1 MDKLEL
7 IKSSMYTALEQYVL
21 DYTSSKSRWT
31 TRDEQV
37 EIIKAMPEYLVERIF
52 RAIATLNIEGGV
64 LQTIAGMIFTS
75 KDKSVIWDIQLGALV
90 LAVCQHCGLYDIN
103 RIANDKGSMS
113 YLVKLNA
120 NLVEEG
126 LLEVDLPMDYDL
138 RPSVIPLEYSDSSE
152 HILGHKANTLMARS
166 SGSDTINLDV
176 LEHLSSVAYGLDL
189 DFITNTL
196 DNTNRSEGVSKFN
209 TKLRDMAKEY
219 STRPFYF
226 EWNYD
231 KRSRIYSK
239 GYLINVQANEYG
251 KALLRFYH
259 PREVSSR
266 GNEWLLIDIANAYGL
281 DKSNWETR
289 LHWSKEHLEDMLDD
303 SKLEELV
310 STASDKL
317 LFKQAVKEY
326 KYYLKTGKSRQIVRL
341 DATASGYQLMSVI
354 TRDEK
359 AMEMLNVLGNTKRQ
373 DFYSL
378 VYDRVRELV
387 QPRDRD
393 DLDLWLEAKAKE
405 LDLAKPRDVI
415 KASIMTSG
423 YNSVATP
430 KMMLGN
436 YYGVFEQAIDELAS
450 GASSLKEYIN
460 SLYEPKMYHSWMLPD
475 KHWAYVPS
483 LVTKTHKIEVKE
495 LDKSIKYP
503 SFNIR
508 CEDNEASKDNWRS
521 LAVNII
527 HSLDAWV
534 CRQVVTMLRERNIV
548 VSPIHDSFGVYANDC
563 DELRKCYRYTL
574 ARLYKEPILKNILA
588 QVSDKEIDTS
598 AFMKGEYSEDIYN
611 AIRNNEQGYYI
622 C

>member
-1 MDKLEL
+1 MDKLEI
-7 IKSSMYTALEQYVL
+7 IKSSMYEALASYVL
-21 DYTSSKSRWT
+21 EYSSSKSKWT

-37 EIIKAMPEYLVERIF
+37 SVIETMPEYLVEKVF
-52 RAIATLNIEGGV
+52 RAISTLGIEGDV
-64 LQTIAGMIFTS
+64 LQSIAGMIFTS

-90 LAVCQHCGLYDIN
+90 LGILQHCGLYDIN
-103 RIANDKGSMS
+103 RVANDKGSMS
-113 YLVKLNA
+113 YLVKPNA
-120 NLVEEG
+120 SLVEEG
-126 LLEVDLPMDYDL
+126 LLETSLPLDYDL
-138 RPSVIPLEYSDSSE
+138 RPSIIQLEYSDPSE
-152 HILGHKANTLMARS
+152 HILGHKANILMARS

-189 DFITNTL
+189 DFITSTL

-219 STRPFYF
+219 NTRPFYF

-231 KRSRIYSK
+231 KRGRIYSK
-239 GYLINVQANEYG
+239 GYLINVQTNEYG

-259 PREVSSR
+259 PKEVSPR

-289 LHWSKEHLEDMLDD
+289 LNWTKDNLETMLGD
-303 SKLEELV
+303 SSSLEA
-310 STASDKL
+310 TASDKL
-317 LFKQAVKEY
+317 LFRQAVKEY
-326 KYYLKTGKSRQIVRL
+326 KYYLQTGKSRQIVRL

-436 YYGVFEQAIDELAS
+436 YYGVFEQAIEELAS
-450 GASSLKEYIN
+450 GAIRLKEYIN
-460 SLYEPKMYHSWMLPD
+460 SLYEPKMYHSWQLPD

-521 LAVNII
+521 LAVNVV

-534 CRQVVTMLRERNIV
+534 CRQVITMLRERNIV
-548 VSPIHDSFGVYANDC
+548 VSPIHDSFGVYADEC

-574 ARLYKEPILKNILA
+574 ARLYKEPILESILA
-588 QVSDKEIDTS
+588 QVTDKPIDTS
-598 AFMKGEYSEDIYN
+598 AFMKEEYSEDIYN
-611 AIRNNEQGYYI
+611 AIRGNEQGYYI

>member
-1 MDKLEL
+1 
-7 IKSSMYTALEQYVL
+7 
-21 DYTSSKSRWT
+21 
-31 TRDEQV
+31 
-37 EIIKAMPEYLVERIF
+37 MPEYLVEKVF
-52 RAIATLNIEGGV
+52 RAISTLSTEGGV
-64 LQTIAGMIFTS
+64 LQSIAGMIYTS
-75 KDKSVIWDIQLGALV
+75 KDKSIVWDIQLGALV
-90 LAVCQHCGLYDIN
+90 LGVLQHCGLYDIN
-103 RIANDKGSMS
+103 RIPNDKGSMS
-113 YLVKLNA
+113 YLVKPNGM
-120 NLVEEG
+120 LVEEG
-126 LLEVDLPMDYDL
+126 LLETDLPLDYDL
-138 RPSVIPLEYSDSSE
+138 RPSIIPLEYSDPSE
-152 HILGHKANTLMARS
+152 HILGHKANQHLALSDNS
-166 SGSDTINLDV
+166 SINLDV
-176 LEHLSSVAYGLDL
+176 LEYLSSVAYSLDL
-189 DFITNTL
+189 DFITSTL
-196 DNTNRSEGVSKFN
+196 DDANRSEGISKFN

-231 KRSRIYSK
+231 KRGRIYSK

-259 PREVSSR
+259 PREVNTR

-289 LHWSKEHLEDMLDD
+289 LEWSKNNLEAILSD
-303 SKLEELV
+303 SSNLEV
-310 STASDKL
+310 TASDKL
-317 LFKQAVKEY
+317 LFRQAVKEY
-326 KYYLKTGKSRQIVRL
+326 KYYLQTGKSRQIVRL

-359 AMEMLNVLGNTKRQ
+359 AMEMLNVLGNIKRQ

-393 DLDLWLEAKAKE
+393 DLDVWLEAKAKE
-405 LDLAKPRDVI
+405 LDLPKPRDVI

-436 YYGVFEQAIDELAS
+436 YYGVFEQAIEELAS
-450 GASSLKEYIN
+450 GPIRLKEYIN
-460 SLYEPKMYHSWMLPD
+460 SLYEPRLYHSWKLPD
-475 KHWAYVPS
+475 GHWAYVPS

-508 CEDNEASKDNWRS
+508 CEDNETSKDNWRS
-521 LAVNII
+521 LAVNIV

-534 CRQVVTMLRERNIV
+534 CRQVITMLRERGIV

-574 ARLYKEPILKNILA
+574 ARLYKEPILESILR
-588 QVSDKEIDTS
+588 QVTDKDIDLT
-598 AFMKGEYSEDIYN
+598 GIVGNYDEDIYQ
-611 AIRNNEQGYYI
+611 AIRNNTDGYYI

>member
-7 IKSSMYTALEQYVL
+7 IKSNMYQALETYIL
-21 DYTSSKSRWT
+21 DYTSSKFRWT

-37 EIIKAMPEYLVERIF
+37 EILRAMPEYLVERVF
-52 RAIATLNIEGGV
+52 RAIATLSTEGNV
-64 LQTIAGMIFTS
+64 LQSIAGMIFTS
-75 KDKSVIWDIQLGALV
+75 KDKNIIWDIQIGALI
-90 LAVCQHCGLYDIN
+90 LGVCQHSGLYDIN
-103 RIANDKGSMS
+103 RIPNDKGGMS
-113 YLVKLNA
+113 YLVKPNA
-120 NLVEEG
+120 DLVEEG
-126 LLEVDLPMDYDL
+126 LLETDLPMEYDL
-138 RPSVIPLEYSDSSE
+138 RPSTIPLEYSDPSE
-152 HILGHKANTLMARS
+152 HILGHKSNTLMARS
-166 SGSDTINLDV
+166 GGSSTINLDV
-176 LEHLSSVAYGLDL
+176 LEYLSSVAYSLDL
-189 DFITNTL
+189 DFITSTL
-196 DNTNRSEGVSKFN
+196 DDTNRSEGVSKFN
-209 TKLRDMAKEY
+209 TKLKDMTKEY

-231 KRSRIYSK
+231 KRGRIYSK
-239 GYLINVQANEYG
+239 GYCINVQSNEYG
-251 KALLRFYH
+251 KALLRFYY

-281 DKSNWETR
+281 DKSNWKTR
-289 LHWSKEHLEDMLDD
+289 LNWTKDNLETILGD
-303 SKLEELV
+303 SSSLEA
-310 STASDKL
+310 TASDKL
-317 LFKQAVKEY
+317 LFRQAVKEY
-326 KYYLKTGKSRQIVRL
+326 KCYLQTGKSRQIVRL

-393 DLDLWLEAKAKE
+393 DLDVWLETKAKE
-405 LDLAKPRDVI
+405 LDLPKARDVI

-436 YYGVFEQAIDELAS
+436 YYGVFEQAIEELAS
-450 GASSLKEYIN
+450 GPIRLKEYIN
-460 SLYEPKMYHSWMLPD
+460 SLYEPRLYHSWKLPD
-475 KHWAYVPS
+475 GHWAYVPS

-521 LAVNII
+521 LAVNIV

-574 ARLYKEPILKNILA
+574 ARLYKEPILENILR
-588 QVSDKEIDTS
+588 QVTDKDIDLT
-598 AFMKGEYSEDIYN
+598 GIVGDYDEGIYQ
-611 AIRNNEQGYYI
+611 AIRNNIDGYYI

>member
-1 MDKLEL
+1 MDKIEL
-7 IKSSMYTALEQYVL
+7 IKSSMYQSLERYVL
-21 DYTSSKSRWT
+21 DYTSSKSKWT

-37 EIIKAMPEYLVERIF
+37 EIIKAMPEYLVERVF
-52 RAIATLNIEGGV
+52 RAIATLPLEGGV
-64 LQTIAGMIFTS
+64 LQTITGMIFTS
-75 KDKSVIWDIQLGALV
+75 KDKTIVWDIQLGALV

-103 RIANDKGSMS
+103 RIPNDKGSMS
-113 YLVKLNA
+113 YLVKPNA
-120 NLVEEG
+120 DLIAEG
-126 LLEVDLPMDYDL
+126 LLETNLPLDYDL
-138 RPSVIPLEYSDSSE
+138 RPSIIPLEYSDPSE
-152 HILGHKANTLMARS
+152 HILGHKANTLMARENIS
-166 SGSDTINLDV
+166 STINLDI
-176 LEHLSSVAYGLDL
+176 LEHLSSVGYGLDL
-189 DFITNTL
+189 DFINSTL
-196 DNTNRSEGVSKFN
+196 DDTNRSEGVSKFN
-209 TKLRDMAKEY
+209 SKLRDMAKEY

-231 KRSRIYSK
+231 KRGRIYSK

-259 PREVSSR
+259 PREVNSR

-281 DKSNWETR
+281 DKANWETR
-289 LHWSKEHLEDMLDD
+289 LQWSKDNLETILN
-303 SKLEELV
+303 SSSLEA
-310 STASDKL
+310 TASDKL
-317 LFKQAVKEY
+317 LFRQAVKEY
-326 KYYLKTGKSRQIVRL
+326 KYYLQTGKSRQIVRL

-354 TRDEK
+354 TRDKK
-359 AMEMLNVLGNTKRQ
+359 AMEMLNVLGNTRRQ

-415 KASIMTSG
+415 KASIMTSA

-430 KMMLGN
+430 KIMLGN

-460 SLYEPKMYHSWMLPD
+460 SLYEPRMYHQWRLPD
-475 KHWAYVPS
+475 GHWAYVPS

-521 LAVNII
+521 LAVNIV

-534 CRQVVTMLRERNIV
+534 CRQVVTMLRERGIV

-574 ARLYKEPILKNILA
+574 ARLYKEPILECILQ
-588 QVSDKEIDTS
+588 QVSDKPIDVKE
-598 AFMKGEYSEDIYN
+598 FMKGEYNEDIYN
-611 AIRNNEQGYYI
+611 AIRHNEQGYYI

>member
-1 MDKLEL
+1 MDKIEL
-7 IKSSMYTALEQYVL
+7 IKSSIYQALEQYVL
-21 DYTSSKSRWT
+21 DYTSSKSKWT

-37 EIIKAMPEYLVERIF
+37 SVIETMPEYLVEKVF
-52 RAIATLNIEGGV
+52 RAISTLGIEGDV
-64 LQTIAGMIFTS
+64 LQSIAGMIFTS

-103 RIANDKGSMS
+103 RVANDKGSMS
-113 YLVKLNA
+113 YWVKPNA
-120 NLVEEG
+120 SLVEEG
-126 LLEVDLPMDYDL
+126 LLETDLPLDYDL

-152 HILGHKANTLMARS
+152 HILGHKANTLMAKS

-189 DFITNTL
+189 DFIESTL
-196 DNTNRSEGVSKFN
+196 DDTNRSEGVSKFN
-209 TKLRDMAKEY
+209 TKLRDMTKEY

-231 KRSRIYSK
+231 KRGRVYSR
-239 GYLINVQANEYG
+239 GYLINVQSNEYG
-251 KALLRFYH
+251 KALLRFYQ
-259 PREVSSR
+259 PREVNTR

-289 LHWSKEHLEDMLDD
+289 LEWSRSNLETILGD
-303 SKLEELV
+303 SSNLEA
-310 STASDKL
+310 TASDKL

-326 KYYLKTGKSRQIVRL
+326 KYYLQTGKSRQIVRL

-436 YYGVFEQAIDELAS
+436 YYGVFEQAIEEMAS
-450 GASSLKEYIN
+450 GASSLREYIN
-460 SLYEPKMYHSWMLPD
+460 SLYEPKMYHSWKLPD
-475 KHWAYVPS
+475 GHWAYVPS
-483 LVTKTHKIEVKE
+483 LVTKTHKIEIKE

-521 LAVNII
+521 LAVNAI

-534 CRQVVTMLRERNIV
+534 CRQVITMLRERNIV

-574 ARLYKEPILKNILA
+574 ARLYKEPILENILR
-588 QVSDKEIDTS
+588 QVTDKEIDTKE
-598 AFMKGEYSEDIYN
+598 FMKGEYNEDIYN
-611 AIRNNEQGYYI
+611 TIRNNEQGYYI

>member
-1 MDKLEL
+1 MDKLEI
-7 IKSSMYTALEQYVL
+7 IKTSMYEALASYVL
-21 DYTSSKSRWT
+21 DYISSKSRWT

-37 EIIKAMPEYLVERIF
+37 EVIKSMPEYLVERVF
-52 RAIATLNIEGGV
+52 RAISTLSTEGAV
-64 LQTIAGMIFTS
+64 LQSITGMIFTS
-75 KDKSVIWDIQLGALV
+75 KNKSIVWDIQLGALV

-103 RIANDKGSMS
+103 RVANDKGSMS
-113 YLVKLNA
+113 YLVKPNA
-120 NLVEEG
+120 NLIEEG
-126 LLEVDLPMDYDL
+126 LLETNLPLDYDL
-138 RPSVIPLEYSDSSE
+138 RPSIVPLEYSDSSE
-152 HILGHKANTLMARS
+152 HILGHKTNQLLALKENAS
-166 SGSDTINLDV
+166 INLDV
-176 LEHLSSVAYGLDL
+176 LEYLSSVDYGLDME
-189 DFITNTL
+189 FIESNL

-219 STRPFYF
+219 NTRPFYF

-231 KRSRIYSK
+231 KRGRIYSK
-239 GYLINVQANEYG
+239 GYCINVQSNEYG
-251 KALLRFYH
+251 KALLRFYQ

-289 LHWSKEHLEDMLDD
+289 LEWSKSNLETMLDD
-303 SKLEELV
+303 KGLEELV
-310 STASDKL
+310 EKASDKL
-317 LFKQAVKEY
+317 LFRQAVKEY
-326 KYYLKTGKSRQIVRL
+326 KYYLQTGKSRQIVRL

-393 DLDLWLEAKAKE
+393 DLDAWLETKAKE
-405 LDLAKPRDVI
+405 LDLPKARDVI

-436 YYGVFEQAIDELAS
+436 YYGVFEQAIEELAS
-450 GASSLKEYIN
+450 GPIRLKEYIN
-460 SLYEPKMYHSWMLPD
+460 SLYEPRLYHSWKLPD
-475 KHWAYVPS
+475 GHWAYVPS

-521 LAVNII
+521 LAVNIV

-534 CRQVVTMLRERNIV
+534 CRQVITMLRERGIV

-574 ARLYKEPILKNILA
+574 ARLYKEPILENILR
-588 QVSDKEIDTS
+588 QVTDKDIDLT
-598 AFMKGEYSEDIYN
+598 GIVGDYDEDIYQ
-611 AIRNNEQGYYI
+611 AIRNNIDGYYI

>member
-1 MDKLEL
+1 MDKLEI
-7 IKSSMYTALEQYVL
+7 IKTNMYEALASYVL
-21 DYTSSKSRWT
+21 EYTSSKSRWT

-37 EIIKAMPEYLVERIF
+37 SVIEAMPEYLVERVF
-52 RAIATLNIEGGV
+52 RAISTLSIEGNV
-64 LQTIAGMIFTS
+64 LQSIAGMIFTS
-75 KDKSVIWDIQLGALV
+75 KDKSIIWDIQLGALV

-103 RIANDKGSMS
+103 RVANDKGSMS
-113 YLVKLNA
+113 YLVKPNA
-120 NLVEEG
+120 DLVEEG
-126 LLEVDLPMDYDL
+126 LLETDLPLDYDL
-138 RPSVIPLEYSDSSE
+138 RPSIVPLEYSDPSE
-152 HILGHKANTLMARS
+152 HILGHKSNALMARS
-166 SGSDTINLDV
+166 NGSNTINLDV
-176 LEHLSSVAYGLDL
+176 LEYLSSVGYGLDME
-189 DFITNTL
+189 FIESTL

-209 TKLRDMAKEY
+209 AKLRDMAKEY

-231 KRSRIYSK
+231 KRGRIYSK

-251 KALLRFYH
+251 KALLRFYQ
-259 PREVSSR
+259 PREVNTR

-289 LHWSKEHLEDMLDD
+289 LHWTKDNLETMLDD
-303 SKLEELV
+303 TKLGELV
-310 STASDKL
+310 KTASDKL

-326 KYYLKTGKSRQIVRL
+326 KYYLQTGKSRQIVRL

-359 AMEMLNVLGNTKRQ
+359 AMEMLNVLGNIKRQ

-393 DLDLWLEAKAKE
+393 DLDVWLEAKAKE
-405 LDLAKPRDVI
+405 LDLPKPRDVI

-430 KMMLGN
+430 KTMLGN
-436 YYGVFEQAIDELAS
+436 YYGVFEQAIEELAS
-450 GASSLKEYIN
+450 GPIRLKEYIN
-460 SLYEPKMYHSWMLPD
+460 SLYEPRLYHSWKLPD
-475 KHWAYVPS
+475 GHWAYVPS

-521 LAVNII
+521 LAVNIV

-534 CRQVVTMLRERNIV
+534 CRQVITMLRERGIV

-574 ARLYKEPILKNILA
+574 ARLYKEPILESILT
-588 QVSDKEIDTS
+588 QVTDKPIDIKE
-598 AFMKGEYSEDIYN
+598 FMKGEYSEDIYN
-611 AIRNNEQGYYI
+611 AIRSNEQGYYI

>member
-1 MDKLEL
+1 MDKIEL
-7 IKSSMYTALEQYVL
+7 IKSSMYQSLERYVL
-21 DYTSSKSRWT
+21 DYTSSKSRWV

-37 EIIKAMPEYLVERIF
+37 EILRAMPEYLVERVF
-52 RAIATLNIEGGV
+52 RAISTLSIEGGV
-64 LQTIAGMIFTS
+64 LQSIAGMIFTS
-75 KDKSVIWDIQLGALV
+75 KDKSTIWDIQLGALV

-103 RIANDKGSMS
+103 RVPNNKGSMS
-113 YLVKLNA
+113 YLVKPNSS
-120 NLVEEG
+120 LVEEG
-126 LLEVDLPMDYDL
+126 LLETGLPLDYDL
-138 RPSVIPLEYSDSSE
+138 KPNIIPLEYSDPSE

-166 SGSDTINLDV
+166 SGSSTINLDV
-176 LEHLSSVAYGLDL
+176 LEYLSSVAYGLDL
-189 DFITNTL
+189 DFIESSL

-209 TKLRDMAKEY
+209 IKLRDIAKEY

-231 KRSRIYSK
+231 KRGRIYSK
-239 GYLINVQANEYG
+239 GYLINVQTNEYG
-251 KALLRFYH
+251 KALLKFYH
-259 PREVSSR
+259 PKEVSPR

-281 DKSNWETR
+281 DKANWETR
-289 LHWSKEHLEDMLDD
+289 LQWTRDNLETILNSSSLED
-303 SKLEELV
+303 
-310 STASDKL
+310 TASDKL
-317 LFKQAVKEY
+317 LFRQAVKEY
-326 KYYLKTGKSRQIVRL
+326 KYYLQTGKSRQIVRL

-393 DLDLWLEAKAKE
+393 DLDLWLETKAKE

-436 YYGVFEQAIDELAS
+436 YYGVFEQAIDEMAS

-460 SLYEPKMYHSWMLPD
+460 SLYEPKMYHSWQLPD

-521 LAVNII
+521 LAVNVV

-534 CRQVVTMLRERNIV
+534 CRQVITMLRERNIV
-548 VSPIHDSFGVYANDC
+548 VSSIHDSFGVYANDC

-574 ARLYKEPILKNILA
+574 ARLYKEPILESILK
-588 QVSDKEIDTS
+588 QVNDKLIDVNE
-598 AFMKGEYSEDIYN
+598 FMKGEYSEDIYN

>member
-1 MDKLEL
+1 MNKLEL

-21 DYTSSKSRWT
+21 DYTSSKSRWI

-37 EIIKAMPEYLVERIF
+37 EIIQAMPEYLVDRVF
-52 RAIATLNIEGGV
+52 RAISTLSIEGDV
-64 LQTIAGMIFTS
+64 LQSIAGMIFTS

-90 LAVCQHCGLYDIN
+90 LAILQHCGLYDIN
-103 RIANDKGSMS
+103 RVANNKGSMS
-113 YLVKLNA
+113 YLIKPNA
-120 NLVEEG
+120 SLVEEG
-126 LLEVDLPMDYDL
+126 LLETSLPLDYDL
-138 RPSVIPLEYSDSSE
+138 RPTIIPLEYSDSSE
-152 HILGHKANTLMARS
+152 HILGHKANTLMARENIS
-166 SGSDTINLDV
+166 STINLDV
-176 LEHLSSVAYGLDL
+176 LEHLSSVGYSLDL
-189 DFITNTL
+189 DFINSTI
-196 DNTNRSEGVSKFN
+196 DSTNRSEGVNKFN
-209 TKLRDMAKEY
+209 SKLRDMAKEY
-219 STRPFYF
+219 SSRPFYF

-231 KRSRIYSK
+231 KRGRIYSK

-259 PREVSSR
+259 PREVNSR

-289 LHWSKEHLEDMLDD
+289 LQWSKDNLETILSD
-303 SKLEELV
+303 SSSLEA
-310 STASDKL
+310 TASDKL
-317 LFKQAVKEY
+317 LFRQAVKEY
-326 KYYLKTGKSRQIVRL
+326 KYYLQTGKSRQIVRL

-415 KASIMTSG
+415 KASIMTSA

-460 SLYEPKMYHSWMLPD
+460 SLYEPRLYHSWKLPD
-475 KHWAYVPS
+475 GHWAYVPS

-521 LAVNII
+521 LAVNIV

-534 CRQVVTMLRERNIV
+534 CRQVVTMLRERGIV

-574 ARLYKEPILKNILA
+574 ARLYKEPILECILQ
-588 QVSDKEIDTS
+588 QVSDKPIDVKE
-598 AFMKGEYSEDIYN
+598 FMKGEYNEDIYN
-611 AIRNNEQGYYI
+611 AIRHNEQGYYI

>member
-1 MDKLEL
+1 MDKIEL
-7 IKSSMYTALEQYVL
+7 IKSSMYQSLERYVL
-21 DYTSSKSRWT
+21 DYTSSKSRWV

-37 EIIKAMPEYLVERIF
+37 EILRAMPEYLVERVF
-52 RAIATLNIEGGV
+52 RAISTLSIEGGV
-64 LQTIAGMIFTS
+64 LQSIAGMIFTS
-75 KDKSVIWDIQLGALV
+75 KDKSTIWDIQLGALV

-103 RIANDKGSMS
+103 RVPNNKGSMS
-113 YLVKLNA
+113 YLVKPNSS
-120 NLVEEG
+120 LVEEG
-126 LLEVDLPMDYDL
+126 LLETGLPLDYDL
-138 RPSVIPLEYSDSSE
+138 KPNIIPLEYSDPSE

-166 SGSDTINLDV
+166 SGSSTINLDV
-176 LEHLSSVAYGLDL
+176 LEYLSSVAYGLDL
-189 DFITNTL
+189 DFIESSL

-209 TKLRDMAKEY
+209 IKLRDIAKEY

-231 KRSRIYSK
+231 KRGRIYSK
-239 GYLINVQANEYG
+239 GYLINVQTNEYG

-259 PREVSSR
+259 PKEVSPR

-281 DKSNWETR
+281 DKANWETR
-289 LHWSKEHLEDMLDD
+289 LQWTRDNLETILNSSSLED
-303 SKLEELV
+303 
-310 STASDKL
+310 TASDKL
-317 LFKQAVKEY
+317 LFRQAVKEY
-326 KYYLKTGKSRQIVRL
+326 KYYLQTGKSRQIVRL

-393 DLDLWLEAKAKE
+393 DLDLWLETKAKE

-436 YYGVFEQAIDELAS
+436 YYGVFEQAIDEMAS

-460 SLYEPKMYHSWMLPD
+460 SLYEPKMYHSWQLPD

-521 LAVNII
+521 LAVNVV

-534 CRQVVTMLRERNIV
+534 CRQVITMLRERNIV
-548 VSPIHDSFGVYANDC
+548 VSSIHDSFGVYANDC

-574 ARLYKEPILKNILA
+574 ARLYKEPILESILK
-588 QVSDKEIDTS
+588 QVNDKLIDVNE
-598 AFMKGEYSEDIYN
+598 FMKGEYSEDIYN

>member
-1 MDKLEL
+1 MNKIEL
-7 IKSSMYTALEQYVL
+7 IKSSMYQALEGYVL

-37 EIIKAMPEYLVERIF
+37 EILRAMPEYLVERVF
-52 RAIATLNIEGGV
+52 RAIGTLSTEGGV
-64 LQTIAGMIFTS
+64 LQSIAGMIYTS
-75 KDKSVIWDIQLGALV
+75 KDKSIVWDIQLGALV

-103 RIANDKGSMS
+103 RVSNDKGSLS
-113 YLVKLNA
+113 YLVKPNA

-126 LLEVDLPMDYDL
+126 LLEVDLPLDYDL
-138 RPSVIPLEYSDSSE
+138 KPSIIPLEYSDPSE
-152 HILGHKANTLMARS
+152 HILGHKSNTLMARS
-166 SGSDTINLDV
+166 NGSNTINLDV
-176 LEHLSSVAYGLDL
+176 LEYLSSVAYGLDME
-189 DFITNTL
+189 FIESTL
-196 DNTNRSEGVSKFN
+196 DNTNRSEGV
-209 TKLRDMAKEY
+209 TKYNARLRELAKEY

-231 KRSRIYSK
+231 KRGRIYST
-239 GYLINVQANEYG
+239 GYAINVQSNEYG
-251 KALLRFYH
+251 KAILRFYH

-281 DKSNWETR
+281 NKSNWETR
-289 LHWSKEHLEDMLDD
+289 LEWSKNNLKAILSDSSNLE
-303 SKLEELV
+303 V
-310 STASDKL
+310 TASDKL
-317 LFKQAVKEY
+317 LFKQAIKEY
-326 KYYLKTGKSRQIVRL
+326 KQYIQTGKSKQIVRL
-341 DATASGYQLMSVI
+341 DATASGYQLMSII

-359 AMEMLNVLGNTKRQ
+359 AMEKLNVLGNTKRQ

-405 LDLAKPRDVI
+405 LDLPKPRDVI

-436 YYGVFEQAIDELAS
+436 YYGVFEQAIEELAS
-450 GASSLKEYIN
+450 GPIKLKEYIN
-460 SLYEPKMYHSWMLPD
+460 SLYEPRLFHKWQLPD

-521 LAVNII
+521 LAVNLV

-534 CRQVVTMLRERNIV
+534 CRQVITMLRERNII

-574 ARLYKEPILKNILA
+574 ARLYKEPILESILR
-588 QVSDKEIDTS
+588 QVSDKTIDLT
-598 AFMKGEYSEDIYN
+598 GIVDDYDEDIYQ
-611 AIRNNEQGYYI
+611 AIRNNTDGYYI

>member
-37 EIIKAMPEYLVERIF
+37 EIIKAMPEYLVERVF

-64 LQTIAGMIFTS
+64 LQSIAGMIYTS

-103 RIANDKGSMS
+103 RVVNTRNSLS
-113 YLVKLNA
+113 YLVKPNA

-126 LLEVDLPMDYDL
+126 LLETDLPLEFDL
-138 RPSVIPLEYSDSSE
+138 KPSIVPLEYSDSSE
-152 HILGHKANTLMARS
+152 HILGHRNNQLLALENNAS
-166 SGSDTINLDV
+166 INLDV
-176 LEHLSSVAYGLDL
+176 LEYLSSVAYGLDME
-189 DFITNTL
+189 FIESTL
-196 DNTNRSEGVSKFN
+196 DNTNRSEGV
-209 TKLRDMAKEY
+209 TKYNARLRELAKEY
-219 STRPFYF
+219 SPRPFYF

-231 KRSRIYSK
+231 KRGRIYST
-239 GYLINVQANEYG
+239 GYVINVQSNEYG

-289 LHWSKEHLEDMLDD
+289 LSWARDNLETMLNDT
-303 SKLEELV
+303 SSLEAA
-310 STASDKL
+310 ASDKL

-326 KYYLKTGKSRQIVRL
+326 KYYLQTGKSRQIVRL

-387 QPRDRD
+387 QPRDRE
-393 DLDLWLEAKAKE
+393 DLDAWLETKAKE
-405 LDLAKPRDVI
+405 LDLPKPRDVI

-436 YYGVFEQAIDELAS
+436 YYGVFEQAIEEMAS
-450 GASSLKEYIN
+450 GASSLREYIN
-460 SLYEPKMYHSWMLPD
+460 SLYEPRLYHSWKLPD
-475 KHWAYVPS
+475 GHWAYVPS

-521 LAVNII
+521 LAVNVV

-534 CRQVVTMLRERNIV
+534 CRQVITMLRERNIV
-548 VSPIHDSFGVYANDC
+548 VSPIHDSFGVYADEC

-574 ARLYKEPILKNILA
+574 ARLYKEPILENILA

-598 AFMKGEYSEDIYN
+598 AFMKGGYSEDIYN

>member
-1 MDKLEL
+1 MDKIEL
-7 IKSSMYTALEQYVL
+7 IKSSMYQSLERYVL
-21 DYTSSKSRWT
+21 DYTSSKSKWT

-37 EIIKAMPEYLVERIF
+37 EIIKAMPEYLVERVF

-64 LQTIAGMIFTS
+64 LQTIAGMIFAS

-113 YLVKLNA
+113 YLVKPNA

-166 SGSDTINLDV
+166 SDSDTINLDV

-189 DFITNTL
+189 DFITSTL
-196 DNTNRSEGVSKFN
+196 DETNRSEGVSKFN
-209 TKLRDMAKEY
+209 TKLRDVAKEY
-219 STRPFYF
+219 SSRPFYF

-231 KRSRIYSK
+231 KRGRIYSK

-259 PREVSSR
+259 PREVNTR

-281 DKSNWETR
+281 DKANWETR
-289 LHWSKEHLEDMLDD
+289 LEWSRSNLEAMLDE
-303 SKLEELV
+303 KGLEEL
-310 STASDKL
+310 TDKTSDKL

-326 KYYLKTGKSRQIVRL
+326 KYYLQTGKSRQIVRL

-405 LDLAKPRDVI
+405 LDLVKPRDVI

-460 SLYEPKMYHSWMLPD
+460 SLYEPRLYHSWKLPD
-475 KHWAYVPS
+475 GHWAYVPS

-521 LAVNII
+521 LAVNVV

-534 CRQVVTMLRERNIV
+534 CRQVITMLRERNIV
-548 VSPIHDSFGVYANDC
+548 VSPIHDSFGVYADEC

-574 ARLYKEPILKNILA
+574 ARLYKEPILENILA

>member
-1 MDKLEL
+1 
-7 IKSSMYTALEQYVL
+7 MYQALEQYVL

-37 EIIKAMPEYLVERIF
+37 EVIKSMPEYLVERVF
-52 RAIATLNIEGGV
+52 RAISTLSTEGAV
-64 LQTIAGMIFTS
+64 LQSITGMIFTS
-75 KDKSVIWDIQLGALV
+75 KNKSIVWDIQLGALV

-103 RIANDKGSMS
+103 RVANDKGSMS
-113 YLVKLNA
+113 YLVKPNA
-120 NLVEEG
+120 NLIEEG
-126 LLEVDLPMDYDL
+126 LLETNLPLDYDL
-138 RPSVIPLEYSDSSE
+138 RPSIIPLEYSDPSE
-152 HILGHKANTLMARS
+152 HILGHKSNTLMARS
-166 SGSDTINLDV
+166 NSNNTINLDV
-176 LEHLSSVAYGLDL
+176 LEYLSSVGYGLDI
-189 DFITNTL
+189 DFIKSNL
-196 DNTNRSEGVSKFN
+196 DDTNRSEGVSKFN
-209 TKLRDMAKEY
+209 AKLRDMEY

-231 KRSRIYSK
+231 KRGRIYSK
-239 GYLINVQANEYG
+239 GYLINVQSNEYG
-251 KALLRFYH
+251 KALLRFYQ
-259 PREVSSR
+259 PREVSTR

-289 LHWSKEHLEDMLDD
+289 LEWSKSNLETTLSDK
-303 SKLEELV
+303 SLEELV

-317 LFKQAVKEY
+317 LFRQAVKEY
-326 KYYLKTGKSRQIVRL
+326 EYYLQTGKSRQIVRL

-359 AMEMLNVLGNTKRQ
+359 AMEKLNVLGNTKRQ

-393 DLDLWLEAKAKE
+393 DLDAWLEAKAKE

-430 KMMLGN
+430 KTMLGN
-436 YYGVFEQAIDELAS
+436 YYGVFEQAIEELAS
-450 GASSLKEYIN
+450 GPIRLKEYIN
-460 SLYEPKMYHSWMLPD
+460 SLYEPKLYHSWRLPD
-475 KHWAYVPS
+475 GHYAYVPS
-483 LVTKTHKIEVKE
+483 LVTKIHKIEVKE

-521 LAVNII
+521 LAVNLV

-534 CRQVVTMLRERNIV
+534 CRQIITMLRERGIV

-574 ARLYKEPILKNILA
+574 ARLYKEPILENILR
-588 QVSDKEIDTS
+588 QVTDKDIDLT
-598 AFMKGEYSEDIYN
+598 GIVGDYDEGIYQ
-611 AIRNNEQGYYI
+611 AIRNNIDGYYI

>member
-1 MDKLEL
+1 MDKIEL
-7 IKSSMYTALEQYVL
+7 IKSSMYQSLERYVL
-21 DYTSSKSRWT
+21 DYTSSKSKWT

-37 EIIKAMPEYLVERIF
+37 EIIKAMPEYLVERVF
-52 RAIATLNIEGGV
+52 RAIATLPLEGGV
-64 LQTIAGMIFTS
+64 LQTITGMIFTS
-75 KDKSVIWDIQLGALV
+75 KDKTIVWDIQLGALV
-90 LAVCQHCGLYDIN
+90 LAVCQNCGLYDIN
-103 RIANDKGSMS
+103 RIPNDKGSMS
-113 YLVKLNA
+113 YLVKPNA
-120 NLVEEG
+120 DLIAEG
-126 LLEVDLPMDYDL
+126 LLETNLPLDYDL
-138 RPSVIPLEYSDSSE
+138 RPSIIPLEYSDPSE
-152 HILGHKANTLMARS
+152 HILGHKANTLMARENIS
-166 SGSDTINLDV
+166 STINLDI
-176 LEHLSSVAYGLDL
+176 LEHLSSVGYGLDL
-189 DFITNTL
+189 DFINSTL
-196 DNTNRSEGVSKFN
+196 DDTNRSEGVSKFN
-209 TKLRDMAKEY
+209 SKLRDMAKEY

-231 KRSRIYSK
+231 KRGRIYSK

-259 PREVSSR
+259 PREVNSR

-289 LHWSKEHLEDMLDD
+289 LQWSKDNLETILSD
-303 SKLEELV
+303 SSSLEA
-310 STASDKL
+310 TASDKL
-317 LFKQAVKEY
+317 LFRQAVKEY
-326 KYYLKTGKSRQIVRL
+326 KYYLQTGKSRQIVRL

-405 LDLAKPRDVI
+405 LDLVKPRDVI

-460 SLYEPKMYHSWMLPD
+460 SLYEPRLYHSWKLPD
-475 KHWAYVPS
+475 GHWAYVPS

-521 LAVNII
+521 LAVNVV

-534 CRQVVTMLRERNIV
+534 CRQVVTMLRERGIV
-548 VSPIHDSFGVYANDC
+548 VSPIHDSFGVYVNDC

-574 ARLYKEPILKNILA
+574 ARLYKEPILECILQ
-588 QVSDKEIDTS
+588 QVSDKPIDVKE
-598 AFMKGEYSEDIYN
+598 FMKEEYNEDIYN
-611 AIRNNEQGYYI
+611 AIRHNEQGYYI

>member
-1 MDKLEL
+1 M
-7 IKSSMYTALEQYVL
+7 
-21 DYTSSKSRWT
+21 
-31 TRDEQV
+31 
-37 EIIKAMPEYLVERIF
+37 
-52 RAIATLNIEGGV
+52 
-64 LQTIAGMIFTS
+64 
-75 KDKSVIWDIQLGALV
+75 
-90 LAVCQHCGLYDIN
+90 
-103 RIANDKGSMS
+103 
-113 YLVKLNA
+113 
-120 NLVEEG
+120 
-126 LLEVDLPMDYDL
+126 
-138 RPSVIPLEYSDSSE
+138 
-152 HILGHKANTLMARS
+152 
-166 SGSDTINLDV
+166 
-176 LEHLSSVAYGLDL
+176 
-189 DFITNTL
+189 
-196 DNTNRSEGVSKFN
+196 
-209 TKLRDMAKEY
+209 
-219 STRPFYF
+219 
-226 EWNYD
+226 
-231 KRSRIYSK
+231 
-239 GYLINVQANEYG
+239 
-251 KALLRFYH
+251 
-259 PREVSSR
+259 
-266 GNEWLLIDIANAYGL
+266 

-289 LHWSKEHLEDMLDD
+289 LQWSKDNLETILSD
-303 SKLEELV
+303 SSSLEA
-310 STASDKL
+310 TASDKL
-317 LFKQAVKEY
+317 LFRQAVKEY
-326 KYYLKTGKSRQIVRL
+326 KYYLQTGKSRQIVRL
-341 DATASGYQLMSVI
+341 DATASGYQLMSVT

-460 SLYEPKMYHSWMLPD
+460 SLYEPRLYHSWKLPD
-475 KHWAYVPS
+475 GHWAYVPS

-521 LAVNII
+521 LAVNVV

-548 VSPIHDSFGVYANDC
+548 VSPIHDSFGVYAEDC

-574 ARLYKEPILKNILA
+574 ARLYKEPILENILA

>member
-1 MDKLEL
+1 
-7 IKSSMYTALEQYVL
+7 MYKTLEQYIL
-21 DYTSSKSRWT
+21 GYSSSKSRWT

-37 EIIKAMPEYLVERIF
+37 EIIESMPEYLVERVF
-52 RAIATLNIEGGV
+52 KAISTLPLDGGV
-64 LQTIAGMIFTS
+64 LQSIAGMIYTS

-90 LAVCQHCGLYDIN
+90 LGVLQHCGLYDIN
-103 RIANDKGSMS
+103 RIPNDKGSMS
-113 YLVKLNA
+113 YLVKPNA
-120 NLVEEG
+120 DLIAEG
-126 LLEVDLPMDYDL
+126 LLETDLPLDYDL
-138 RPSVIPLEYSDSSE
+138 RPSIIPLEYSDPSE
-152 HILGHKANTLMARS
+152 HILGHKANQHLALSDNS
-166 SGSDTINLDV
+166 SINLDV
-176 LEHLSSVAYGLDL
+176 LEYLSSVAYSLDL
-189 DFITNTL
+189 DFINSTL
-196 DNTNRSEGVSKFN
+196 DDTNRSEGISKFN

-231 KRSRIYSK
+231 KRGRIYSK
-239 GYLINVQANEYG
+239 GYCINVQANEYG
-251 KALLRFYH
+251 KALLRFYQH
-259 PREVSSR
+259 REVNAR

-289 LHWSKEHLEDMLDD
+289 LQWSRSNLEKLLDD
-303 SKLEELV
+303 KGLEELTN
-310 STASDKL
+310 TASDKL

-326 KYYLKTGKSRQIVRL
+326 KHYLQTGKSRQIVRL

-359 AMEMLNVLGNTKRQ
+359 AMEKLNVLGNTKRQ

-393 DLDLWLEAKAKE
+393 DLDAWLEAKAKE

-430 KMMLGN
+430 KTMLGN
-436 YYGVFEQAIDELAS
+436 YYGVFEQAIEELAS
-450 GASSLKEYIN
+450 GPIRLKEYIN
-460 SLYEPKMYHSWMLPD
+460 SLYEPKLYHSWRLPD
-475 KHWAYVPS
+475 GHYAYVPS
-483 LVTKTHKIEVKE
+483 LVTKIHKIEVKE

-521 LAVNII
+521 LAVNLV

-534 CRQVVTMLRERNIV
+534 CRQVITMLRERGIV

-563 DELRKCYRYTL
+563 EELRKCYRYTL
-574 ARLYKEPILKNILA
+574 ARLYKEPILESILK
-588 QVSDKEIDTS
+588 QVTDKDIDLTGIVS
-598 AFMKGEYSEDIYN
+598 NYNEDIYQ
-611 AIRNNEQGYYI
+611 AIRNNIDGYYI

>member
-21 DYTSSKSRWT
+21 DYTSSKSRWA

-37 EIIKAMPEYLVERIF
+37 EIIKAMPEYLVERVF

-64 LQTIAGMIFTS
+64 LQTITGMIFTS
-75 KDKSVIWDIQLGALV
+75 KDKTIVWDIQLGALV

-103 RIANDKGSMS
+103 RIPNDKGSMS
-113 YLVKLNA
+113 YLVKPNA
-120 NLVEEG
+120 DLIAEG
-126 LLEVDLPMDYDL
+126 LLETNLPLDYDL
-138 RPSVIPLEYSDSSE
+138 RPSIIPLEYSDPSE

-166 SGSDTINLDV
+166 NSSDTINLDV

-189 DFITNTL
+189 DFITSTL

-209 TKLRDMAKEY
+209 SKLKDIAKEY
-219 STRPFYF
+219 SSRPFYF

-231 KRSRIYSK
+231 KRGRIYSK

-251 KALLRFYH
+251 KALLRFYY
-259 PREVSSR
+259 PKEVSPR

-289 LHWSKEHLEDMLDD
+289 LSWARDNLETMLNDT
-303 SKLEELV
+303 SSLEA
-310 STASDKL
+310 TASDKL

-326 KYYLKTGKSRQIVRL
+326 KYYLQTGKSRQIVRL

-354 TRDEK
+354 TRDVE
-359 AMEMLNVLGNTKRQ
+359 AMQRLNVLGNIKRQ

-405 LDLAKPRDVI
+405 LDLPKPRDVI

-436 YYGVFEQAIDELAS
+436 YYGVFEQAIEELAS
-450 GASSLKEYIN
+450 GASSLREYIN
-460 SLYEPKMYHSWMLPD
+460 SLYEPRLYHSWQLPD

-483 LVTKTHKIEVKE
+483 LITKTHKIEVKE

-521 LAVNII
+521 LAVNVV

-534 CRQVVTMLRERNIV
+534 CRQVVTMLREREIV

-574 ARLYKEPILKNILA
+574 ARLYKEPILESILA
-588 QVSDKEIDTS
+588 QVSDKPIDVKE
-598 AFMKGEYSEDIYN
+598 FMKGEYSEDIYN